1 VKALVL
7 GLAAL
12 VVTAAAVPVCMAAA
26 HRFDV
31 LDRPGPL
38 KSQRAPVP
46 YLGGVAVFC
55 GVVVGALAS
64 RPIVLVPITLAL
76 ALGVADDK
84 FALPARYRL
93 AGQLG
98 IGLLVAFVV
107 PLHLPGGIGVPL
119 LVVASVVL
127 VNGFNMLDGLDMLA
141 GGVGAV
147 AAVGFAALLLNSGRI
162 LAAVL
167 AGSLLGFLWYNRPP
181 ARIYLGDGGSYL
193 LGTTSAVLLAY
204 AWGAGV
210 ATATGVV
217 SLAILIVPVAEVACA
232 VVRRWR
238 GHGSLL
244 AGDRRHPYDILVANG
259 WSAAAASG
267 AYVVAQGLIVIIVAS
282 VDHASMTAA
291 LVVDTLVALAVLGT
305 AALVGGLGK
314 PAEARQ

>member
-1 VKALVL
+1 VKAFAL
-7 GLAAL
+7 GIAAL
-12 VVTAAAVPVCMAAA
+12 VVTAAAVPLCIAAA
-26 HRFDV
+26 HRWDI

-55 GVVVGALAS
+55 GVVIGALAS
-64 RPIVLVPITLAL
+64 RPIVLLPITVAL

-84 FALPARYRL
+84 FSLPAPYRL

-119 LVVASVVL
+119 LAVSSIVL
-127 VNGFNMLDGLDMLA
+127 INGFNMLDGLDMLA

-147 AAVGFAALLLNSGRI
+147 AAGGFALLLLNSGRI

-167 AGSLLGFLWYNRPP
+167 AGSLLAFLWYNRPP

-193 LGTTSAVLLAY
+193 IGTTSAVLLAY

-217 SLAILIVPVAEVACA
+217 SLAILAVPVAEVACA

-238 GHGSLL
+238 GHGPLL
-244 AGDRRHPYDILVANG
+244 AGDRRHPYDILVAKG
-259 WSAAAASG
+259 WSAVAASG
-267 AYVVAQGLIVIIVAS
+267 VYVAAQALIVIIVVS

-291 LVVDTLVALAVLGT
+291 LVADAVVSVAVLGA
-305 AALVGGLGK
+305 AALVGGLSN
-314 PAEARQ
+314 PAGARP

>member
-1 VKALVL
+1 MKALAV
-7 GLAAL
+7 GIAAL
-12 VVTAAAVPVCMAAA
+12 VVTAIAVPLCIAAA
-26 HRFDV
+26 HRWDV

-38 KSQRAPVP
+38 KTQRAPVP
-46 YLGGVAVFC
+46 YLGGLAVFC

-64 RPIVLVPITLAL
+64 RPIVLVPITMAL

-98 IGLLVAFVV
+98 IGLLVALVV

-119 LVVASVVL
+119 LGVASVVL

-147 AAVGFAALLLNSGRI
+147 AAAGFASLLLNSGRI
-162 LAAVL
+162 LASVL
-167 AGSLLGFLWYNRPP
+167 AGSLLAFLWYNRTP

-193 LGTTSAVLLAY
+193 IGTTSAVLLAY

-210 ATATGVV
+210 AAATGVV
-217 SLAILIVPVAEVACA
+217 SLAIVAIPVAEVACA

-238 GHGSLL
+238 GRGPLL
-244 AGDRRHPYDILVANG
+244 AGDRRHPYDLLVANG

-267 AYVVAQGLIVIIVAS
+267 AYVAAQSLIVIIVAS

-291 LVVDTLVALAVLGT
+291 LAVDASVTAAVLGA
-305 AALVGGLGK
+305 AALLGGLGK
-314 PAEARQ
+314 PAEARP

>member
-1 VKALVL
+1 VKALVV
-7 GLAAL
+7 GIAAL
-12 VVTAAAVPVCMAAA
+12 VVTAAAVPLCIAAA
-26 HRFDV
+26 RRWDV

-38 KSQRAPVP
+38 KSQRGPVP

-55 GVVVGALAS
+55 GAVVGALAS
-64 RPIVLVPITLAL
+64 RPIVLAPITMAL

-93 AGQLG
+93 AGQLA
-98 IGLLVAFVV
+98 IGLVVALVV
-107 PLHLPGGIGVPL
+107 PLHIRGGIGVPL
-119 LVVASVVL
+119 LLVASVVL
-127 VNGFNMLDGLDMLA
+127 INGFNMLDGLDMLA

-147 AAVGFAALLLNSGRI
+147 AAAGFAILLLNSGRV
-162 LAAVL
+162 LAVAL
-167 AGSLLGFLWYNRPP
+167 AGSLLAFLWYNRPP

-193 LGTTSAVLLAY
+193 IGTTSAVLLAY

-210 ATATGVV
+210 TTATGVV
-217 SLAILIVPVAEVACA
+217 SLAVLAVPVAEVACA

-244 AGDRRHPYDILVANG
+244 AGDRRHPYDLLVANG
-259 WSAAAASG
+259 WSALAASG
-267 AYVVAQGLIVIIVAS
+267 AYVAAQGVIVIIVAS

-291 LVVDTLVALAVLGT
+291 LVVDACVAAAVLGA
-305 AALVGGLGK
+305 AALVGGLSR